1 MIIRSL
7 LISTTFDP
15 SESVPRD
22 LGSKIML
29 VSGTGKGA
37 DRSTGEGRAAS
48 GFFVDEVV
56 REEALEIMLLEEPVS
71 NDYGTL

>member
-1 MIIRSL
+1 
-7 LISTTFDP
+7 
-15 SESVPRD
+15 
-22 LGSKIML
+22 ML